1 VSLIILLHGVHADGA
16 NLAPLADHLRAA
28 LPGADI
34 VAPDAPFAT
43 PIGYEWFSLD
53 GITPETYPQRVAEA
67 RAAFDILI
75 GRIVE
80 GHGLSLGR
88 ALSASP
94 ELRQVALIG
103 FSQGAMMALDALA
116 SGRWPVAAVVA
127 FSGRF
132 ASPPPYAP
140 SQTPVLLVHGEADD
154 GIPWRESREAE
165 ALLKTLGVATQLHVL
180 PGVDHCI
187 TPEGA
192 DLAAAFLA
200 PLLGAE
206 PATAPKT
213 A

>member
-1 VSLIILLHGVHADGA
+1 VHADGA
-16 NLAPLADHLRAA
+16 NLAPLADRLKAA

-43 PIGYEWFSLD
+43 PLGFQWFSLD
-53 GITPETYPQRVAEA
+53 GVTPENRPKRVAEA
-67 RAAFDILI
+67 RSAFDILL
-75 GRIVE
+75 GRIIE
-80 GHGLSLGR
+80 GRGLSLGR
-88 ALSASP
+88 ALSTGP
-94 ELRQVALIG
+94 DLRRVALVG

-140 SQTPVLLVHGEADD
+140 SRTPTLLVHGDADD
-154 GIPWRESREAE
+154 VIPWQESREAE
-165 ALLKTLGVATQLHVL
+165 ETLKILGVTTQLHVL
-180 PGVDHCI
+180 AGVDHCI

-192 DLAAAFLA
+192 DLAARFLA

-206 PATAPKT
+206 SKTAPEV
-213 A
+213 

>member
-1 VSLIILLHGVHADGA
+1 VSLIVLLHGVNADGA

-28 LPGADI
+28 LPGVDI

-43 PIGYEWFSLD
+43 PIGYQWFSLD
-53 GITPETYPQRVAEA
+53 GITPETRPQRVAEA
-67 RAAFDILI
+67 RAAFDILL
-75 GRIVE
+75 GRIIE

-88 ALSASP
+88 ALSSGP
-94 ELRQVALIG
+94 NLRQVALVG

-140 SQTPVLLVHGEADD
+140 SQSPALLVHGDADD
-154 GIPWRESREAE
+154 VISWRESREAE
-165 ALLKTLGVATQLHVL
+165 ETLKILGVPTQLHVL
-180 PGVDHCI
+180 AGVDHCI

-192 DLAAAFLA
+192 DLAADFLA

-206 PATAPKT
+206 PGTAPT
-213 A
+213 T